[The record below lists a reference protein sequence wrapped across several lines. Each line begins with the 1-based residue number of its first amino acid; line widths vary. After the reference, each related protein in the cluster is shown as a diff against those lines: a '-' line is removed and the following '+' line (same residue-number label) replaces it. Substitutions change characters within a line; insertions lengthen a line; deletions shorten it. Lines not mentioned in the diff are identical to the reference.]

1 MGTAHY
7 LSDCGKLLIA
17 QGGESPGR
25 LVWPGAKRLVTKS
38 NVLEGI
44 LLIIQITKRA
54 VPELISGG
62 PKS

>member
-25 LVWPGAKRLVTKS
+25 LDGPGAGQMHKQYRKI
-38 NVLEGI
+38 GAI
-44 LLIIQITKRA
+44 LIIQMEKRA
-54 VPELISGG
+54 VPEIFSGV
-62 PKS
+62 PES